1 MRNQQLSQYNMPY
14 MTNESIPNQA
24 LHLEDILCLGE
35 SSGEIVSFRQ
45 LSMAIALWAP
55 LFDAPK

>member
-1 MRNQQLSQYNMPY
+1 